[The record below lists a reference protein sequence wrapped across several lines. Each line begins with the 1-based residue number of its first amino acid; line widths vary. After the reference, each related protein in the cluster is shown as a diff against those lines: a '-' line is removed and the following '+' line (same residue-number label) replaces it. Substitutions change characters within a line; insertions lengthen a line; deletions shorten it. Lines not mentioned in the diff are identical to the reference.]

1 MPETESKLGYRQFD
15 RNETNYV
22 NSLTEAD
29 IKMLENKQKEM
40 KIGETTKWERMALIP
55 IFVTTC
61 LYGFLFEKNDLPN
74 IILTLAL
81 IIFSLFLMLFLYLI
95 LRDTN
100 ANSISAMVAQRY
112 NRISYC
118 VTILIVCY
126 STFVSTCL
134 LHRADRYNEFYL
146 YTASLSAI
154 LSALILIFPLPVK
167 KNMLELGFRPIK
179 DNCKEQEWDKNLNY
193 KVQFYPTSSFSRK
206 CQKWTHY
213 MFIGV
218 GLILGWIS
226 VLTEMIYN
234 QDNLWLKVIYLLVSV
249 ICVICFIRSKKT
261 DSNRAVLYS
270 EYLGLHFYIL
280 GLALCIYDFN
290 I

>member
-22 NSLTEAD
+22 NSLTGAD
-29 IKMLENKQKEM
+29 IKMLEDKQKEM

-61 LYGFLFEKNDLPN
+61 LYGFLFENNLPN

-81 IIFSLFLMLFLYLI
+81 IIFSLFLMLFLFFI
-95 LRDTN
+95 LKYTN
-100 ANSISAMVAQRY
+100 ASSISAMVAQRY

-126 STFVSTCL
+126 ATFVSTCL
-134 LHRADRYNEFYL
+134 LHRADRYTEFYL

-167 KNMLELGFRPIK
+167 KNLLELGFRPIK
-179 DNCKEQEWDKNLNY
+179 DNFHEKKWDENLNY
-193 KVQFYPTSSFSRK
+193 KLKFYPRFSRK

-218 GLILGWIS
+218 GLIVGWIS
-226 VLTEMIYN
+226 VLTEMVYN
-234 QDNLWLKVIYLLVSV
+234 QDNLWLKVIYLGVSV
-249 ICVICFIRSKKT
+249 ICVICFICSKNTDDSRS
-261 DSNRAVLYS
+261 VLYS

-280 GLALCIYDFN
+280 GLALCIYDFD